1 MKKIIVKIIVF
12 GLVCTAF
19 YKESTARD
27 SEPNTISDVKIKEGT
42 VPKIIEKAA
51 PKKSL
56 NPSIKANRIHK
67 PMMKIPSPSI
77 RHEVGGDSTMKIPSP
92 LILPDVGDYSKPWSE
107 EVGGDSKPWS
117 EKP

>member
-67 PMMKIPSPSI
+67 PMMKIPSP
-77 RHEVGGDSTMKIPSP
+77 